1 MSAEAG
7 LIEAALF
14 QAEGGGEAQRTNQWG
29 SVGRGLGVDRSTC

>member
-14 QAEGGGEAQRTNQWG
+14 QEEGGGEAQRTNQRG